1 MSNRRTRSGPHC
13 AAFSGSKRRHRP
25 SYSQRTGPDPP
36 APTPSLSSLIPKRR
50 LCHNVSL
57 WQFNLIVTIECLWVA
72 KGTISCSKIINSN
85 DYWNLPMK
93 DPCSLSL
100 FVCLSVISCLSAQ
113 VSPYCLKPT
122 AVSHGL
128 LPPLPPL
135 LLGGEDSGIFQ
146 AIAEAS

>member
-36 APTPSLSSLIPKRR
+36 APAPSLSSLIPKRR

-100 FVCLSVISCLSAQ
+100 FVCLSVCN
-113 VSPYCLKPT
+113 
-122 AVSHGL
+122 L
-128 LPPLPPL
+128 LPLCPSVSLLFKTYSSQSWAPSSSSSSPPWW
-135 LLGGEDSGIFQ
+135 
-146 AIAEAS
+146 